1 MRIED
6 FGWRSFF
13 QRQVEAAPLA
23 GLECGRVRM
32 TAPGS
37 AELLTAA
44 GRVRVLV
51 TRSVTPPVVGDWVTY
66 NPETGMVVRVLER
79 ESEFARKRA
88 GVTSEKQTLAAN
100 VDVVGIVCGLD
111 GDINPRRIERYLVA
125 VAEGGAEPLVILNKA
140 DLCARPAEARDL
152 AGAAA
157 AGAPTLVVSA
167 QSGAG
172 IEALS
177 LYLEPGATVA
187 FAGSSG
193 VGKSTLVNRLL
204 GEDYMETGAVRDA
217 DQKGRH
223 TTTRRELIPAPQG
236 WLLLDMPGIREIQ
249 PWSSAAGVGE
259 AFPEIVAVA
268 GLCRFRDCRHEGEP
282 GCAIETAI
290 EQGRIGPERLAA
302 YRKLQLE
309 QAFLERKVDEQAALL
324 SKRRDKQ
331 LHKMIRNVPK
341 RR

>member
-13 QRQVEAAPLA
+13 QRQIEAAPLA
-23 GLECGRVRM
+23 GLECGRVRT
-32 TAPGS
+32 TASGS

-51 TRSVTPPVVGDWVTY
+51 ARSVTPPVVGDWVTY

-140 DLCARPAEARDL
+140 DLCTRPAEALDR
-152 AGAAA
+152 ARAAA
-157 AGAPTLVVSA
+157 AGATTLVVSA

-177 LYLEPGATVA
+177 LYLEPGSTAA
-187 FAGSSG
+187 FAGPSG

-204 GEDYMETGAVRDA
+204 GENYMEIGAVREGDH
-217 DQKGRH
+217 KGRH
-223 TTTRRELIPAPQG
+223 TTTRRELLSTPEG
-236 WLLLDMPGIREIQ
+236 RLLLDMPGLREVQ

-259 AFPEIVAVA
+259 AFPEIVAA
-268 GLCRFRDCRHEGEP
+268 ARSCRFRDCRHEGEP
-282 GCAIETAI
+282 GCAIEAAI
-290 EQGRIGPERLAA
+290 EQGRIDPERLAS
-302 YRKLQLE
+302 YRKLELE
-309 QAFLERKVDEQAALL
+309 QAYLERKVDEQAALL
-324 SKRRDKQ
+324 RKRRDKQ